1 MTKPQHGSASRPAP
15 AATARALRRPIPSTN
30 LATLLALGLLF
41 VWLSAAA
48 LGAPETPD
56 LSGSWQMDEELSEDP
71 MEKMREQRGGGM
83 RSGGGIGGGG
93 GGGRGGGMG
102 GGGWGAG
109 TGGRPGGGAGGVP
122 PGGMGGTGQPS
133 VPSREEMRE
142 RMQEMRASLA
152 RLQITQTDS
161 NVRITYAD
169 SREQTL
175 TTNNK
180 KSAIETPLGKGTI
193 KAKWRDDGGLLVKT
207 KTERRQTTETYYVT
221 KDGSLLTVL
230 VEMRGEEPMG
240 AISYKRI
247 YRPADPKAE
256 MDREPAPS

>member
-1 MTKPQHGSASRPAP
+1 
-15 AATARALRRPIPSTN
+15 
-30 LATLLALGLLF
+30 
-41 VWLSAAA
+41 
-48 LGAPETPD
+48 
-56 LSGSWQMDEELSEDP
+56 
-71 MEKMREQRGGGM
+71 M
-83 RSGGGIGGGG
+83 RSGGGMG

-102 GGGWGAG
+102 GGGWA
-109 TGGRPGGGAGGVP
+109 RVRAAALVAEPVVCHRAAWAAP
-122 PGGMGGTGQPS
+122 AAS

-180 KSAIETPLGKGTI
+180 KSAIKTPLGEGTI

-207 KTERRQTTETYYVT
+207 KTERRQTTETT
-221 KDGSLLTVL
+221 T
-230 VEMRGEEPMG
+230 
-240 AISYKRI
+240 
-247 YRPADPKAE
+247 
-256 MDREPAPS
+256 